1 MENIQNYK
9 DALAS
14 VSKKEMEQ
22 RKTIKR
28 LLQEKEELK
37 KQLALYGVSGNTL
50 LPDKLKV
57 YVCTDCQE
65 INVKKDNRKITV
77 GFCDNCEHPLW
88 NDDVANK

>member
-28 LLQEKEELK
+28 LLQEKKELK
-37 KQLALYGVSGNTL
+37 KQLALYGVVFSEAE
-50 LPDKLKV
+50 LKV
-57 YVCTDCQE
+57 KLEEQLEE
-65 INVKKDNRKITV
+65 IRQWLISEDFEGLAER
-77 GFCDNCEHPLW
+77 L
-88 NDDVANK
+88 

>member
-37 KQLALYGVSGNTL
+37 KQLALHDVSN
-50 LPDKLKV
+50 
-57 YVCTDCQE
+57 YVICDDW
-65 INVKKDNRKITV
+65 INEERVKQ
-77 GFCDNCEHPLW
+77 
-88 NDDVANK
+88 NDDNYCPICGKQLQSK

>member
-28 LLQEKEELK
+28 LLQENKELK
-37 KQLALYGVSGNTL
+37 KQLALYGVVFSEAE
-50 LPDKLKV
+50 LKV
-57 YVCTDCQE
+57 KLEEQLEE
-65 INVKKDNRKITV
+65 IRQWLISEDFEGLAER
-77 GFCDNCEHPLW
+77 L
-88 NDDVANK
+88 

>member
-37 KQLALYGVSGNTL
+37 KQCDTLVVSNQRELLQYFCELTNITHDAVNQDIEDTIHKFNAL
-50 LPDKLKV
+50 
-57 YVCTDCQE
+57 
-65 INVKKDNRKITV
+65 
-77 GFCDNCEHPLW
+77 
-88 NDDVANK
+88 

>member
-37 KQLALYGVSGNTL
+37 KQLALYGVSQQRERLQAFKSFCSDNYGL
-50 LPDKLKV
+50 DIPDRIIYDYKQSL
-57 YVCTDCQE
+57 
-65 INVKKDNRKITV
+65 
-77 GFCDNCEHPLW
+77 
-88 NDDVANK
+88 

>member
-37 KQLALYGVSGNTL
+37 KQLALYGVKDKVKFTLENWLFSNGIRYVSGHNYKSN
-50 LPDKLKV
+50 DGDI
-57 YVCTDCQE
+57 YDSDE
-65 INVKKDNRKITV
+65 IEKMY
-77 GFCDNCEHPLW
+77 EHYLSL
-88 NDDVANK
+88 

>member
-37 KQLALYGVSGNTL
+37 KQLALYGVGCSLPSKEEL
-50 LPDKLKV
+50 LSVYEKTIKEKHKGLDELEREWIKL
-57 YVCTDCQE
+57 
-65 INVKKDNRKITV
+65 
-77 GFCDNCEHPLW
+77 GFMYYHRYLSEK
-88 NDDVANK
+88 NK

>member
-37 KQLALYGVSGNTL
+37 KQLALHDVSNFVKQELERRVDLILSEPDGIVRETMINNL
-50 LPDKLKV
+50 LID
-57 YVCTDCQE
+57 
-65 INVKKDNRKITV
+65 INC
-77 GFCDNCEHPLW
+77 G
-88 NDDVANK
+88 